1 MSSKERLRQ
10 KAQKVGLMVMLK
22 DNLAAVLAELKQ
34 YNVSLRKMSQ
44 EIGMNAGFLGNILAG
59 NNQNPSD
66 AFYDYFQVRFN
77 VSPEYLRT
85 GEGEMFLPGGK
96 QNNYRKASLLA
107 MLYALPEDEQELV
120 FSLIRVLSRKH
131 GSAREDAKT

>member
-1 MSSKERLRQ
+1 MGF
-10 KAQKVGLMVMLK
+10 AVMLK
-22 DNLAAVLAELKQ
+22 DNLAAVLAELKP
-34 YNVSLRKMSQ
+34 YSVSLRKMSQ
-44 EIGMNAGFLGNILAG
+44 EIGKNAGFLGNILAG

-66 AFYDYFQVRFN
+66 VFYDYFETRFN

-85 GEGEMFLPGGK
+85 GRGEMFLPGGK

-120 FSLIRVLSRKH
+120 IGLIRALSRRHEKDP
-131 GSAREDAKT
+131 R

>member
-1 MSSKERLRQ
+1 
-10 KAQKVGLMVMLK
+10 MLK
-22 DNLAAVLAELKQ
+22 NNLAAVLVELGC
-34 YNVSLRKMSQ
+34 YELSMSKLSN
-44 EIGMNAGFLGNILAG
+44 EIGKSRSYLTTILAG
-59 NNQNPSD
+59 NNTNPSEE
-66 AFYDYFQVRFN
+66 FYDYFEVRFN
-77 VSPEYLRT
+77 VSPKYLRT

>member
-1 MSSKERLRQ
+1 
-10 KAQKVGLMVMLK
+10 MLK
-22 DNLAAVLAELKQ
+22 DNLAAVLVELGGFGLSLSKISLELGRTRTYLNTILSG
-34 YNVSLRKMSQ
+34 YNT
-44 EIGMNAGFLGNILAG
+44 
-59 NNQNPSD
+59 NPSEE
-66 AFYDYFQVRFN
+66 FYDYFEARFN